1 MKTWILDDS
10 MDPWI
15 NEPTASPDVHAVKPL
30 PCALPD
36 PKTPL
41 EAALSDCEA
50 LRNEVSELNDLARRA
65 HKREL
70 LAVRRAE
77 WLTRILWGILGQPNK
92 SS

>member
-1 MKTWILDDS
+1 

-15 NEPTASPDVHAVKPL
+15 NEPTASPEVHAVKPL
-30 PCALPD
+30 TCALPD
-36 PKTPL
+36 LKSPL
-41 EAALSDCEA
+41 EAITEQCEA
-50 LRNEVSELNDLARRA
+50 LKIEVSELNDLARRA

-77 WLTRILWGILGQPNK
+77 WLTRILWGILGHPNK